1 MNVPNLYVAN
11 PPPKEVLLKILKR
24 SVREKIV
31 EEPEQDEKWNAILAT
46 LALIE
51 EEGKLPDNDWI
62 ITCLADVPGPDCEIF
77 KKSYKF

>member
-24 SVREKIV
+24 AVREKIV
-31 EEPEQDEKWNAILAT
+31 SEPEQDDKWNSILAT

-62 ITCLADVPGPDCEIF
+62 ITCLSDVPGPDCEIF